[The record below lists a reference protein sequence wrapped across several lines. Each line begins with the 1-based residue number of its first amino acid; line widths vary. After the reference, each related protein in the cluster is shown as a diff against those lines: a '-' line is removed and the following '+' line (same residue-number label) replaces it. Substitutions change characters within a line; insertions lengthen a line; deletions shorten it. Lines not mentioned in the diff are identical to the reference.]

1 MKKISTLLLFLFLST
16 SKLIAQ
22 DYAQWPADKPETG
35 FIEQSQSR
43 ETRLDNGI
51 LAQEAD
57 MQDKMRTLITD
68 MMENATKNL
77 HWEMIELSEYT
88 NNGGMQSGA
97 TPYPLRS
104 PRGIEITFQ
113 FIVNNDSLLSWK
125 SYQLDYSKRASDN
138 VTQDYNNMAA
148 TQESPLYKRYQD
160 SANHYMNLYSTYLT
174 AHQNEGADLFTKD
187 KHPKYYQDK
196 ENEFINK
203 MNALTQQTQDKSGI
217 QQMQDEK
224 EQATRRFRNNT
235 VVQVQFRVNP
245 FVGNAINESSGP
257 IESIAAS
264 YPLPKTT
271 LTKFYTIQKD
281 KTSTDLFKW
290 NNSMLILLGNFKTTP
305 TDKYVYSS
313 GFNQGGQGDEH
324 TPKKIK
330 SDKVQNISITI
341 NGNKSNIEKLVKFI
355 DVDKLNNTIVKN

>member
-1 MKKISTLLLFLFLST
+1 
-16 SKLIAQ
+16 
-22 DYAQWPADKPETG
+22 
-35 FIEQSQSR
+35 
-43 ETRLDNGI
+43 
-51 LAQEAD
+51 
-57 MQDKMRTLITD
+57 
-68 MMENATKNL
+68 
-77 HWEMIELSEYT
+77 
-88 NNGGMQSGA
+88 
-97 TPYPLRS
+97 
-104 PRGIEITFQ
+104 
-113 FIVNNDSLLSWK
+113 
-125 SYQLDYSKRASDN
+125 
-138 VTQDYNNMAA
+138 
-148 TQESPLYKRYQD
+148 
-160 SANHYMNLYSTYLT
+160 MNLYSTYLT